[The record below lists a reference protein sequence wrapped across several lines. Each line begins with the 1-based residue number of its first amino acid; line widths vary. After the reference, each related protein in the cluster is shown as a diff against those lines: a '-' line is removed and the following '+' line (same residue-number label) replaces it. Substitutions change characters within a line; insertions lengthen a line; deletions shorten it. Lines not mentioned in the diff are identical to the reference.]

1 MNSKNQ
7 YYRTQSELLES
18 LNQQIDL
25 LHLSCNN
32 FDNGNMNA
40 ALYMAST
47 IRVLLHHTEKS
58 FSILNQ
64 LKTCFN
70 IDIPDFYDNGNNL
83 YDPSA
88 IVRSNLSNYKV
99 EVISD
104 SEVKMNVCPILS
116 KSNNLVDFESW
127 WHNISIYWETY
138 TLSRKDI
145 ILLLANKEG
154 GSHVDPKIPEELML
168 LKRNIS
174 PTVVFIINSIPLS
187 IKSEEFIRNAVRTI
201 AQEVL
206 FTFDDYVFPVLKS
219 HIR

>member
-64 LKTCFN
+64 LKNCFN
-70 IDIPDFYDNGNNL
+70 IDRKNL

-116 KSNNLVDFESW
+116 KSNNLVNFESW

-187 IKSEEFIRNAVRTI
+187 IKAEEFMRNAVRTI
-201 AQEVL
+201 AQEVI
-206 FTFDDYVFPVLKS
+206 FTFDDYVFSVLKG